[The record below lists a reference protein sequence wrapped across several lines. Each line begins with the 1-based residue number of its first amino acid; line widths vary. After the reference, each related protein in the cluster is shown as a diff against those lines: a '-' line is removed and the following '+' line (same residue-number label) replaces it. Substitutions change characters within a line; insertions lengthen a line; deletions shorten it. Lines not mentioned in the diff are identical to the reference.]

1 MAKYSKE
8 KIKEWADWVR
18 NNGLIDYGGARLRDF
33 CNYAGIDYQTYYR
46 WLENAEFAEAIKK
59 AKEEYRDL
67 LEQDIVKSLS
77 NVAKGYELT
86 QSTTEYGYDKKGN
99 LYKKKHTTKT
109 MREPANVGAAIFLL
123 TNIAPGRW
131 KNRQSQEVTGKD
143 GKDLLAGAKLIAGM
157 GKDEIA
163 ELLSD
168 ECCKVHSRSSAGRSA

>member
-8 KIKEWADWVR
+8 KIKGWADWVR

-77 NVAKGYELT
+77 NVAKGYEWT
-86 QSTTEYGYDKKGN
+86 QSTTEYGYDKMGN

-131 KNRQSQEVTGKD
+131 KNRQSC
-143 GKDLLAGAKLIAGM
+143 LLYTSDAA
-157 GKDEIA
+157 DE
-163 ELLSD
+163 
-168 ECCKVHSRSSAGRSA
+168 